1 MTIRISWQFNDTF
14 SSSRGSRLQVAIQWC
29 LAHSI
34 FLLLLCLPLPSSGLC
49 SSFFFV
55 LLQSVLHAS
64 QVPRQRH
71 NQLETNCLR
80 KDSHS
85 LALIKTNPR
94 ALTKTKTNTLTNHCT
109 KTTLELESKQVH
121 WRLQNL
127 MLGLTSL
134 LRGEDNKGEQRKK
147 LGVKKKAQM

>member
-1 MTIRISWQFNDTF
+1 MTPCQVHVVQDSKWPFNDVLHIAYF
-14 SSSRGSRLQVAIQWC
+14 CSCCAC
-29 LAHSI
+29 H
-34 FLLLLCLPLPSSGLC
+34 CLPQVYAAH
-49 SSFFFV
+49 FFLV

-121 WRLQNL
+121 RRLQNL